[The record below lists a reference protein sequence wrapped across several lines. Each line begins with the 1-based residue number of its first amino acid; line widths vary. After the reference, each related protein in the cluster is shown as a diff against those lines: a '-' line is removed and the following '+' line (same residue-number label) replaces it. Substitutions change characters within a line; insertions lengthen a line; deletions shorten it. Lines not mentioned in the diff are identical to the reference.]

1 MVLLETAKSQ
11 TAEVTGQWSLQESLL
26 SQALGPEVRTETG
39 IPWWGTKT
47 HWGGTAKEQ
56 CQGHLQASALTLR
69 WRKTELPQRA
79 KEKPSLFCSFCQKQ
93 KQKNSGHQH
102 MPDSLPGTRGTT
114 KALQVG
120 ARSTGKRGGA
130 QRMEDRSD
138 DLESVASLAE
148 GLGPSPILFLS
159 RKMKIKSLL
168 HR

>member
-1 MVLLETAKSQ
+1 
-11 TAEVTGQWSLQESLL
+11 
-26 SQALGPEVRTETG
+26 
-39 IPWWGTKT
+39 
-47 HWGGTAKEQ
+47 
-56 CQGHLQASALTLR
+56 
-69 WRKTELPQRA
+69 
-79 KEKPSLFCSFCQKQ
+79 
-93 KQKNSGHQH
+93 